1 MRFLAAALA
10 FAVLVVVDET
20 RAAPVSS
27 TGRRKASNGCGCTDV
42 LTAVNQF
49 ESAVRSATA
58 VTNRPFVGPSSE
70 QNTAI
75 DPDGGRR
82 NIANAAM
89 AATSSQRPPT
99 DMKNDRS
106 SGGIGKMM
114 RRAIGKFKHDSGH
127 RTSIVP
133 TSVNSVFTAPP
144 NRRLSYKY
152 TCIYKISN
160 TKKILLSNI
169 TKFRLTIVNSYLQTI
184 FSPFIMLQYIIF
196 SDIDI

>member
-1 MRFLAAALA
+1 MRILAAALA
-10 FAVLVVVDET
+10 FAVLVVHEA

-27 TGRRKASNGCGCTDV
+27 NGCGCADV

-58 VTNRPFVGPSSE
+58 VTNRPSSE

-99 DMKNDRS
+99 DMKNGRS
-106 SGGIGKMM
+106 SGGIGEMM

-133 TSVNSVFTAPP
+133 TSVNGVFTA
-144 NRRLSYKY
+144 NHRL
-152 TCIYKISN
+152 
-160 TKKILLSNI
+160 
-169 TKFRLTIVNSYLQTI
+169 VQ
-184 FSPFIMLQYIIF
+184 
-196 SDIDI
+196 

>member
-27 TGRRKASNGCGCTDV
+27 TGRREASNGCGCTDV

-106 SGGIGKMM
+106 SGGIGK
-114 RRAIGKFKHDSGH
+114 FKHDSGH
-127 RTSIVP
+127 GTSIVP
-133 TSVNSVFTAPP
+133 TSVNGVFTAPP
-144 NRRLSYKY
+144 NRRL
-152 TCIYKISN
+152 
-160 TKKILLSNI
+160 
-169 TKFRLTIVNSYLQTI
+169 VQ
-184 FSPFIMLQYIIF
+184 
-196 SDIDI
+196 